1 MKAMR
6 APSSSSR
13 LIFVAVVLTMA
24 LCLTLRTSAQDAASS
39 DPVVGT
45 WKLDLAKS
53 VMNRAGGAPAHPT
66 RPATR
71 IFAVEGDGYRM
82 SVLDDGAGGAA
93 RAYFARFDGKEYP
106 DPHGPGKGE
115 IAIHWRL
122 SPYLIVRLVKMNGM
136 PTEYA
141 TYAVSADGN
150 VLTTTS
156 WDPATPEYHNVQVYE
171 RQK

>member
-1 MKAMR
+1 
-6 APSSSSR
+6 
-13 LIFVAVVLTMA
+13 
-24 LCLTLRTSAQDAASS
+24 
-39 DPVVGT
+39 
-45 WKLDLAKS
+45 
-53 VMNRAGGAPAHPT
+53 
-66 RPATR
+66 
-71 IFAVEGDGYRM
+71 M
-82 SVLDDGAGGAA
+82 SVFDDGAPGGTAAA

-122 SPYLIVRLVKMNGM
+122 SPYLIVRLAVKRTEP

-141 TYAVSADGN
+141 TYAVSSDGN

>member
-1 MKAMR
+1 MR
-6 APSSSSR
+6 KNSSR
-13 LIFVAVVLTMA
+13 VALVAIVLAVACMA
-24 LCLTLRTSAQDAASS
+24 VCAFGQDTAMT

-45 WKLDLAKS
+45 WKLDLDKS
-53 VMNRAGGAPAHPT
+53 VMNRDGGAPIHPKK
-66 RPATR
+66 PATR
-71 IFAVEGDGYRM
+71 VFAVEGDGYRM
-82 SVLDDGAGGAA
+82 SVFDDGAGAASA

-106 DPHGPGKGE
+106 DPHGPGRGE
-115 IAIHWRL
+115 VAIHWKL
-122 SPYLIVRLVKMNGM
+122 SPYLIVRLVKTNGK

>member
-1 MKAMR
+1 MR
-6 APSSSSR
+6 THSVRIA
-13 LIFVAVVLTMA
+13 LAAVVLAMA
-24 LCLTLRTSAQDAASS
+24 LSGMTPRTFAQDTTSS

-45 WKLDLAKS
+45 WKLDLDKS
-53 VMNRAGGAPAHPT
+53 VMNRAGGAPVHPT

-71 IFAVEGDGYRM
+71 VFAVEGDGYRM
-82 SVLDDGAGGAA
+82 SVSGDGGTAA

-106 DPHGPGKGE
+106 DPHGPGKDE
-115 IAIHWRL
+115 VAIHWRL
-122 SPYLIVRLVKMNGM
+122 NPYLVVRLVKMNGT

-141 TYAVSADGN
+141 TYAVSSDGN

>member
-1 MKAMR
+1 MR
-6 APSSSSR
+6 EHS
-13 LIFVAVVLTMA
+13 
-24 LCLTLRTSAQDAASS
+24 LRTSRAAVALLIALSCLAPQSFARDTTSS

-53 VMNRAGGAPAHPT
+53 VMNRDGGAPVHPT

-71 IFAVEGDGYRM
+71 VFAVEGDGYRM
-82 SVLDDGAGGAA
+82 SVFDDGALGGTAAA
-93 RAYFARFDGKEYP
+93 RVYFARFDGKEYP

-122 SPYLIVRLVKMNGM
+122 SPYLIVRLVKTNGT

-141 TYAVSADGN
+141 TYAVSSDGN